1 MNLPLTSR
9 NTEIDDELGDSFVN
23 ITIAKNVST
32 DYEVDDSQG
41 GDSVLLNHSSQQ
53 SEQGSYYKHTTRPSN
68 RQLV

>member
-1 MNLPLTSR
+1 LPLTNR
-9 NTEIDDELGDSFVN
+9 NTDADDELGDSYVN

-41 GDSVLLNHSSQQ
+41 GDSVQLNSTSLH

>member
-32 DYEVDDSQG
+32 DYEVNDSQG

-53 SEQGSYYKHTTRPSN
+53 SE
-68 RQLV
+68 